1 MIPLSP
7 GLAADPKN
15 LDTLR
20 RELRDA
26 PDEGRA
32 EVGRQFE
39 SLFIQIMLKNMRSAT
54 LSPGATDSDQSR
66 FYQDLFDT
74 QISQQLAQG
83 RGLGIGQALTPPGH
97 PTSLPRPTRSPSELP
112 AMASDPFQRLT
123 LNRPALVRPPQTLMP
138 AGPETI
144 ASSIPAPLAVADEV
158 RSGLDGPPQP
168 PHAPQPSPPAPVR
181 PARAAPDLAG
191 AAAVDWPPRSPEDF
205 IRALWPHAQQ
215 AGAELGVSPKVLL
228 AQAALESGWGKQ
240 QIRHPDGRPSF
251 NLFGIKAGKNWT
263 GDAVRV
269 STLEYS
275 GAASERRLERF
286 RAYDSLSDAFADYT
300 RLLKDNPRYQQALD
314 AGDDHSGFA
323 DALQRA
329 GYATDPGYAAK
340 IKRIMATR
348 MAHLDQPEPGASLV

>member
-1 MIPLSP
+1 MIPHSHS
-7 GLAADPKN
+7 LAADPKS

-20 RELRDA
+20 RELHKASDG
-26 PDEGRA
+26 GRA

-39 SLFIQIMLKNMRSAT
+39 SLFIQIMLKNMRSAA

-83 RGLGIGQALTPPGH
+83 QGLGIGRALTHRIDSALPQPPST
-97 PTSLPRPTRSPSELP
+97 PWP
-112 AMASDPFQRLT
+112 AAGAPDTFQNLT
-123 LNRPALVRPPQTLMP
+123 LNRPALPLSTQSLPEARPN
-138 AGPETI
+138 GI
-144 ASSIPAPLAVADEV
+144 ASLAPAPAFQLWPRPRAN
-158 RSGLDGPPQP
+158 LHQ
-168 PHAPQPSPPAPVR
+168 APQALPPPPVGESTAVPR
-181 PARAAPDLAG
+181 KADAAPS
-191 AAAVDWPPRSPEDF
+191 DWPPRSPEDF
-205 IRALWPHAQQ
+205 IRVLWPHARQ
-215 AGAELGVSPKVLL
+215 AGEELGVSPKVLL

-275 GAASERRLERF
+275 GTVSERRLERF
-286 RAYDSLSDAFADYT
+286 RAYDSLSEAFADYA
-300 RLLKDNPRYQQALD
+300 RLLKGNPRYRQALN

-323 DALQRA
+323 EALQRA
-329 GYATDPGYAAK
+329 GYATDPNYAAK
-340 IKRIMATR
+340 INRIMATR
-348 MAHLDQPEPGASLV
+348 LAHLDQPDPGTNLV